1 MALAITYILPIRIYF
16 YDKYVEPWILSD
28 GTVLLNLIV
37 NTEYDFVRH
46 VYDVPDNV
54 SVLDPFFSP
63 EPNVVDP

>member
-1 MALAITYILPIRIYF
+1 M
-16 YDKYVEPWILSD
+16 EPWILSD

-54 SVLDPFFSP
+54 SVLDPFFFP
-63 EPNVVDP
+63 